1 MSVEDI
7 LEVLK
12 KHKRKWLTSKQLA
25 KEIRLSHQ
33 SIINSLRGLRKAN
46 RLYYKE
52 DNSGYFKYQYK
63 PNGIY

>member
-1 MSVEDI
+1 MSAEDI

-12 KHKRKWLTSKQLA
+12 KHKRKWFTSKQLA
-25 KEIRLSHQ
+25 EETGLSHQ

-52 DNSGYFKYQYK
+52 DNSGYFKYQHK
-63 PNGIY
+63 PNGLY